1 MAAKIEFTAVHEGHT
16 YTRTSG
22 TMPYVAITVG
32 SQVQWHKTMASAAKA
47 STSREQTY
55 STGVPATIVPV
66 KPTAIKG
73 KLGEWMPDIDG
84 WGEIPASA
92 FAELVAA
99 KNKGKVTASKH
110 VANNVTVYETADA
123 ALDAIEAEFAADLQP
138 EAVITMADG
147 EVTAEEIE
155 PEPLMTVDAAV
166 DAEIARRAEA
176 AEATVK
182 LRITSRVSAWLVTVE
197 RTEVEAQIIAKMA
210 AARKRTDGSVT
221 IATTQVERDTLLAH
235 CSDMET
241 ANLEGA
247 GFHDLDRLNK
257 VNAARWLIGKIAEAE
272 A

>member
-1 MAAKIEFTAVHEGHT
+1 
-16 YTRTSG
+16 
-22 TMPYVAITVG
+22 MPVT
-32 SQVQWHKTMASAAKA
+32 
-47 STSREQTY
+47 
-55 STGVPATIVPV
+55 
-66 KPTAIKG
+66 PTAIKG

-99 KNKGKVTASKH
+99 KNAKGKVAAPKH
-110 VANNVTVYETADA
+110 VSDNVTVYETADA
-123 ALDAIEAEFAADLQP
+123 ALDAIEAEFAAELQP
-138 EAVITMADG
+138 EAVITLTEG
-147 EVTAEEIE
+147 EAVV
-155 PEPLMTVDAAV
+155 EPLMTVEAAV
-166 DAEIARRAEA
+166 DAEIARRAEV
-176 AEATVK
+176 AEETTEAPVK

-197 RTEVEAQIIAKMA
+197 RTEVEAGIIAKMA

-257 VNAARWLIGKIAEAE
+257 VNAARWLTGKIAEAE